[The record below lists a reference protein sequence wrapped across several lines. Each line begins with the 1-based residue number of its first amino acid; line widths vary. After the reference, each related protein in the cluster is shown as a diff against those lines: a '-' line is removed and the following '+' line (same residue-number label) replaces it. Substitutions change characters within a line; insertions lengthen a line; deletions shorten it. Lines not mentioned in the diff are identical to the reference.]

1 MGAPDMSTT
10 TTSSDPQAALV
21 ASRPFSS
28 SSAQRGAWRGIA
40 ALVVAAVA
48 LIMAAGPA
56 SAHVGVASAST
67 TDAVTTIN
75 FAFDHG
81 CGSSPTVAL
90 EMQLPQA
97 AQVVSTELMA
107 GWVFDGTSGDGA
119 SNSRQVARISGPAI
133 PDGQLATFAIVAR
146 GYDTSVDHLVPTV
159 QVCEQGQE
167 AWIDPN
173 QTSAQAAPLLTAT
186 TAEPPADLTDLTG
199 EASTAPTVAPGA
211 GSGTANPQAPADVT
225 STADLEADNAALNTD
240 EATSSALGIVIAA
253 TIGLAVVAGIVMVVR
268 SRRNTTA

>member
-10 TTSSDPQAALV
+10 TTSSDPEAALV

-40 ALVVAAVA
+40 ALVVAAMA

-56 SAHVGVASAST
+56 SAHVGIASAST

-90 EMQLPQA
+90 EMQLPEA

-167 AWIDPN
+167 AWIDPD
-173 QTSAQAAPLLTAT
+173 QASAQAAPLLTAT
-186 TAEPPADLTDLTG
+186 TTEPPADLND
-199 EASTAPTVAPGA
+199 EATTASTVAPGA
-211 GSGTANPQAPADVT
+211 GSGTADPQAPAEVT
-225 STADLEADNAALNTD
+225 STADPEADNAALATD

-268 SRRNTTA
+268 SRRNTAA